1 MTLVVVIIN
10 NGKKCLKMRDKN
22 LHETILVTGG
32 AGFIGSHTLLS
43 LIKDGHTP
51 IIIDNLQNGNSITLD
66 IIKKIVDIKPK
77 FYEGDVRDRILLK
90 KIFNENKIDV
100 VIHFAGL
107 KSVQDSVAN
116 PKLYYEN
123 NVIGTSILLDE
134 MKGAGVSRF
143 IFSSSATVYG
153 EPNYLPIDEEHLRSA
168 TNPYGDTK
176 LKIEDILISLS
187 ENYPKWSISILRYFN
202 PIGAHNSGLIGE
214 DPKSTPQNLMPF
226 LTNVALGNI
235 KELKIYGNDYPTPDG
250 TGIRDYIHVMDL
262 AEGHVAALSYN
273 KANLGIKFFNLG
285 TGEGTSV
292 LELLETFE
300 EVNKVKIPYS
310 YVERRPGDVFSSY
323 ADVSKAK
330 KLLNWEAKKSIR
342 LMCEDSWRWQTNNPH
357 GY

>member
-1 MTLVVVIIN
+1 
-10 NGKKCLKMRDKN
+10 
-22 LHETILVTGG
+22 
-32 AGFIGSHTLLS
+32 
-43 LIKDGHTP
+43 
-51 IIIDNLQNGNSITLD
+51 
-66 IIKKIVDIKPK
+66 
-77 FYEGDVRDRILLK
+77 
-90 KIFNENKIDV
+90 
-100 VIHFAGL
+100 
-107 KSVQDSVAN
+107 
-116 PKLYYEN
+116 
-123 NVIGTSILLDE
+123 
-134 MKGAGVSRF
+134 
-143 IFSSSATVYG
+143 
-153 EPNYLPIDEEHLRSA
+153 LRSA

>member
-1 MTLVVVIIN
+1 
-10 NGKKCLKMRDKN
+10 MRDKN

-134 MKGAGVSRF
+134 MKESGVMRF
-143 IFSSSATVYG
+143 IF
-153 EPNYLPIDEEHLRSA
+153 
-168 TNPYGDTK
+168 
-176 LKIEDILISLS
+176 
-187 ENYPKWSISILRYFN
+187 
-202 PIGAHNSGLIGE
+202 
-214 DPKSTPQNLMPF
+214 
-226 LTNVALGNI
+226 
-235 KELKIYGNDYPTPDG
+235 
-250 TGIRDYIHVMDL
+250 
-262 AEGHVAALSYN
+262 
-273 KANLGIKFFNLG
+273 
-285 TGEGTSV
+285 
-292 LELLETFE
+292 
-300 EVNKVKIPYS
+300 
-310 YVERRPGDVFSSY
+310 
-323 ADVSKAK
+323 
-330 KLLNWEAKKSIR
+330 
-342 LMCEDSWRWQTNNPH
+342 
-357 GY
+357 